1 MYTITVK
8 PNDPD
13 LGTVTGS
20 GTYPQGTTIE
30 ISATPNIGAVFT
42 GWDDG
47 ITDNP
52 RNITVTQDMVV
63 TAIFTEI
70 ETYTITVRA
79 ENPLL
84 GSTYGSGVYP
94 LNQIVNIGA
103 TPNAG
108 FYFSGWQDG
117 NMNNPRTITVTG
129 DAEYI
134 ASFAQNPVETYTLTV
149 YCDENQGFII
159 GAGTYLAGSVATIAA
174 IPAEGYM
181 FVKWSDNTTDNPK
194 EVLVDH
200 DIILSAFFNQ
210 TGVDENGIE
219 LIRLYPNPA
228 NDKIRVE
235 GLEGNNNI
243 QIYNAF
249 GVLIKTLSINGDD
262 EINIE
267 GLSAGLYIISINQ
280 HAIRFMKE

>member
-1 MYTITVK
+1 
-8 PNDPD
+8 
-13 LGTVTGS
+13 
-20 GTYPQGTTIE
+20 
-30 ISATPNIGAVFT
+30 
-42 GWDDG
+42 
-47 ITDNP
+47 
-52 RNITVTQDMVV
+52 
-63 TAIFTEI
+63 
-70 ETYTITVRA
+70 
-79 ENPLL
+79 
-84 GSTYGSGVYP
+84 
-94 LNQIVNIGA
+94 
-103 TPNAG
+103 
-108 FYFSGWQDG
+108 
-117 NMNNPRTITVTG
+117 
-129 DAEYI
+129 
-134 ASFAQNPVETYTLTV
+134 
-149 YCDENQGFII
+149 
-159 GAGTYLAGSVATIAA
+159 
-174 IPAEGYM
+174 M

-267 GLSAGLYIISINQ
+267 GLSAGLYIIRINQ